1 MFDYKTMTDAE
12 IAALMRNLSKELNDI
27 AQVCLNREMIVIYT
41 VKPANT
47 QQLHAAKLS
56 VNVMVEVA

>member
-27 AQVCLNREMIVIYT
+27 AQVC
-41 VKPANT
+41 
-47 QQLHAAKLS
+47 
-56 VNVMVEVA
+56 